1 MTMSVPEDYISGLGA
16 PPLRDGVSAKPLTDP
31 LGEQHPALPGV
42 WDFGG
47 SFLLMEERGD
57 LSGFRAV

>member
-1 MTMSVPEDYISGLGA
+1 LTFAAAEAYITLLGA

-31 LGEQHPALPGV
+31 LGEQHPAPSDV

-47 SFLLMEERGD
+47 SFLFMEGRGD